1 MALAQHHDYALKE
14 LERLPKD
21 KKAVGYERAR
31 KEFDNTLEDLEN
43 AIAEARRE
51 TRNEP

>member
-1 MALAQHHDYALKE
+1 MLGRRKVISDGNGSFEA
-14 LERLPKD
+14 
-21 KKAVGYERAR
+21 KAPRAR